1 MYTNYSDAYENY
13 LMHHGVKGM
22 RWGIRRMLPRFSSGH
37 SGSGGKKKK
46 WSMVKKL
53 GVAAVAGAGLYA
65 ANRATGGRYGRAAV
79 SQFAHLSSQLTSGAK
94 SAYSKAR
101 PGINNAMNVARSG
114 ASRAG
119 SAIQRG
125 AGAAAN
131 AGRSAANSAGF
142 RAKYYAYNAENAARS
157 AGGAIRRGAGV
168 AANAARSGASR
179 AGSAVRSNINYDRN
193 FYGNAARTAGGTIQ
207 RGVGSAVG
215 AARSGINY
223 VANTAQNAYNQVRRK
238 RR

>member
-1 MYTNYSDAYENY
+1 MIFLYTNYSDAYENY

-119 SAIQRG
+119 SA
-125 AGAAAN
+125 
-131 AGRSAANSAGF
+131 
-142 RAKYYAYNAENAARS
+142 
-157 AGGAIRRGAGV
+157 
-168 AANAARSGASR
+168 
-179 AGSAVRSNINYDRN
+179 VRSNINYDRN